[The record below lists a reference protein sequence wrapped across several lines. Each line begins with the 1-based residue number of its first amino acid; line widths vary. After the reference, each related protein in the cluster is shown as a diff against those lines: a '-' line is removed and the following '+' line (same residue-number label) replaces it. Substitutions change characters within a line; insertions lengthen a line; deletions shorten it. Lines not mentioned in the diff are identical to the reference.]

1 MEEKRARIYY
11 KVFNPRIEKVNSL
24 NTVKFFIALLD
35 KVEEDTG
42 KIILPPAYK
51 KEVCRMA
58 EIKDKSFSRCMKKL
72 EEVDL
77 VRKVVNGVY
86 FINPLAV
93 WKGSTETR
101 EFAIPEYL
109 KINAIFTDCVETIHS
124 QL

>member
-11 KVFNPRIEKVNSL
+11 KIFNPRIEKVNSL

-72 EEVDL
+72 EDVDL
-77 VRKVVNGVY
+77 VRKVANSVY

-93 WKGSTETR
+93 WKWSTETR

-109 KINAIFTDCVETIHS
+109 KINAIFADCVE
-124 QL
+124 

>member
-1 MEEKRARIYY
+1 M
-11 KVFNPRIEKVNSL
+11 
-24 NTVKFFIALLD
+24 LD

-93 WKGSTETR
+93 WSTETR